1 MNIHTLSLFPELI
14 KNALSEGVI
23 QKAVKN
29 KLLSL
34 NYYDLRDFGIGK
46 YKQVDDTIY
55 GGGPGMVLKPEP
67 IFDGVNKI
75 KSDNMI
81 DDCPVILMSPQ
92 GKVLNQKKAK
102 KISKY
107 KDIIVIAGRYEGVDE
122 RIVSNLVSDEI
133 SIGDYILTG
142 GELPAAIFIEVVT
155 RMIPGVVGNIES
167 IELDSITNKML
178 KYPVYTKPK
187 YLEELKFQIFFFLGI
202 IKKYLIGDIKSHTKI
217 QKRNVQI
224 LFKLKFI

>member
-1 MNIHTLSLFPELI
+1 MNIYTLSLFPELI

-75 KSDNMI
+75 KSDNLI

-102 KISKY
+102 KVSKY

-187 YLEELKFQIFFFLGI
+187 IFRGI
-202 IKKYLIGDIKSHTKI
+202 EVPD
-217 QKRNVQI
+217 I
-224 LFKLKFI
+224 LFSGNHKEISDWRHKKSYENTKKKRPDLI

>member
-14 KNALSEGVI
+14 KNALSAGVI
-23 QKAVKN
+23 KKAVKN

-75 KSDNMI
+75 KSDNLI
-81 DDCPVILMSPQ
+81 DDCPVLLMSPQ
-92 GKVLNQKKAK
+92 GKILNQENAK
-102 KISKY
+102 RLSKF

-122 RIVSNLVSDEI
+122 RVVSNLISDEI
-133 SIGDYILTG
+133 SIGDYILSG
-142 GELPAAIFIEVVT
+142 GELPTAIFIEVVA
-155 RMIPGVVGNIES
+155 RMIPSVIGNKES
-167 IELDSITNKML
+167 IESDSLTNKML

-187 YLEELKFQIFFFLGI
+187 IFKGIKVPEIFFYDFQ
-202 IKKYLIGDIKSHTKI
+202 KKVSLE
-217 QKRNVQI
+217 
-224 LFKLKFI
+224 L

>member
-1 MNIHTLSLFPELI
+1 
-14 KNALSEGVI
+14 
-23 QKAVKN
+23 
-29 KLLSL
+29 
-34 NYYDLRDFGIGK
+34 
-46 YKQVDDTIY
+46 
-55 GGGPGMVLKPEP
+55 
-67 IFDGVNKI
+67 
-75 KSDNMI
+75 MI

-187 YLEELKFQIFFFLGI
+187 IFRGI
-202 IKKYLIGDIKSHTKI
+202 EVPD
-217 QKRNVQI
+217 I
-224 LFKLKFI
+224 LFSGNHKEISDWRHKKSYENTKNKRSDLI

>member
-23 QKAVKN
+23 KKAVKN

-34 NYYDLRDFGIGK
+34 NYYDLRNFGIGK

-75 KSDNMI
+75 KSDNLI

-92 GKVLNQKKAK
+92 GKILNQEKAK
-102 KISKY
+102 RLSKF

-122 RIVSNLVSDEI
+122 RIV
-133 SIGDYILTG
+133 
-142 GELPAAIFIEVVT
+142 
-155 RMIPGVVGNIES
+155 
-167 IELDSITNKML
+167 
-178 KYPVYTKPK
+178 
-187 YLEELKFQIFFFLGI
+187 
-202 IKKYLIGDIKSHTKI
+202 
-217 QKRNVQI
+217 
-224 LFKLKFI
+224 

>member
-34 NYYDLRDFGIGK
+34 NYYDLRDFGIWK

-75 KSDNMI
+75 KSDNLI

-102 KISKY
+102 
-107 KDIIVIAGRYEGVDE
+107 R
-122 RIVSNLVSDEI
+122 
-133 SIGDYILTG
+133 
-142 GELPAAIFIEVVT
+142 
-155 RMIPGVVGNIES
+155 
-167 IELDSITNKML
+167 
-178 KYPVYTKPK
+178 
-187 YLEELKFQIFFFLGI
+187 
-202 IKKYLIGDIKSHTKI
+202 
-217 QKRNVQI
+217 
-224 LFKLKFI
+224 

>member
-14 KNALSEGVI
+14 KNALSAGVI
-23 QKAVKN
+23 KKAVKN

-67 IFDGVNKI
+67 IFEGVNKI
-75 KSDNMI
+75 KSDNLI

-92 GKVLNQKKAK
+92 GKILNQEKAK
-102 KISKY
+102 RLSKF

-122 RIVSNLVSDEI
+122 RVVSNLISDEI
-133 SIGDYILTG
+133 SIGDYILSG
-142 GELPAAIFIEVVT
+142 GELPTAIFIEVVA
-155 RMIPGVVGNIES
+155 RMIPSVIGNKES
-167 IELDSITNKML
+167 IESDSLTNKML

-187 YLEELKFQIFFFLGI
+187 IFQGI
-202 IKKYLIGDIKSHTKI
+202 K
-217 QKRNVQI
+217 VPEI
-224 LFKLKFI
+224 LFSGNHKKISQWRKQKSCENTKNKRSDLI

>member
-1 MNIHTLSLFPELI
+1 MNIYTLSLFPELI

-92 GKVLNQKKAK
+92 GKILNQEYGK
-102 KISKY
+102 KISKF

-133 SIGDYILTG
+133 SIGDYILSG
-142 GELPAAIFIEVVT
+142 GELPAAIFIEVVA
-155 RMIPGVVGNIES
+155 RMIPGVGGNEES

-187 YLEELKFQIFFFLGI
+187 TFMGFKVPDILLSGNHKEIADWR
-202 IKKYLIGDIKSHTKI
+202 KKKSYENTKNKRSDLI
-217 QKRNVQI
+217 
-224 LFKLKFI
+224 